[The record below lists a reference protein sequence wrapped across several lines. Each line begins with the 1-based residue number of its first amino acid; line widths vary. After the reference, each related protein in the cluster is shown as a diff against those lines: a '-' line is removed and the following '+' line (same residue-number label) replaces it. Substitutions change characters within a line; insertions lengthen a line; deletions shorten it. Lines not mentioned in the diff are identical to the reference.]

1 MVGALTGNFSPELLN
16 DVPLQ
21 FSTEEYKLMFLDA
34 TSCNQIDGNKLMQ
47 QIGFASSVISFL
59 LRKI

>member
-21 FSTEEYKLMFLDA
+21 FSTEEYKLMFLDLFMMILIYLFIL
-34 TSCNQIDGNKLMQ
+34 SLMLT
-47 QIGFASSVISFL
+47 IT
-59 LRKI
+59 